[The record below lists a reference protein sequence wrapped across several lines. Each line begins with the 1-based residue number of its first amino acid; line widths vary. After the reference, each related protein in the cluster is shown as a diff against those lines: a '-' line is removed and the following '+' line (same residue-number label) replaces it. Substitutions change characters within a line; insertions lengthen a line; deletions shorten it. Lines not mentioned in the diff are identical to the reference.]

1 MRAYIA
7 DFGLSTLSDSGS
19 ATTVAGSA
27 IMGTP
32 RWLAPELIP
41 VESDSV
47 ATNFYL
53 FFQRMA
59 YKADLINSVP
69 CQGVKRH
76 HTNATDIYAFALVC
90 YEASYTSLRL

>member
-7 DFGLSTLSDSGS
+7 DFGLCILSDSGS

-41 VESDSV
+41 R
-47 ATNFYL
+47 A
-53 FFQRMA
+53 
-59 YKADLINSVP
+59 
-69 CQGVKRH
+69 GVKQH
-76 HTNATDIYAFALVC
+76 HSHASDIYAFALVC
-90 YEASYTSLRL
+90 YEVSYTPFLTLRNPV